1 MILLA
6 KATRAEAIE
15 RTSKRTLRRQQGGS
29 KGQAIISYVK
39 KEHRFNALEHM
50 SWDPLGFFFFVA
62 FCLKNFF
69 NVHQC
74 MKSFSC
80 VKINKGTV
88 EVCDGSWL
96 NLLIS

>member
-1 MILLA
+1 MYVRNKNESSEKKNFMILLA

-50 SWDPLGFFFFVA
+50 SWDPLGFFF
-62 FCLKNFF
+62 
-69 NVHQC
+69 
-74 MKSFSC
+74 S
-80 VKINKGTV
+80 
-88 EVCDGSWL
+88 
-96 NLLIS
+96 LLSV